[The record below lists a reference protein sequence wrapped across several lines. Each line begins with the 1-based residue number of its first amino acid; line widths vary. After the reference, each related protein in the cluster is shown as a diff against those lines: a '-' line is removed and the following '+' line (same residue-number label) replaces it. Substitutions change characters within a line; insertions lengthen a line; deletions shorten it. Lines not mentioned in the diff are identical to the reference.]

1 MIEKMFDLKIVAI
14 GHFVSRSGTIFIHS
28 LLDNHP
34 EVITVPATID
44 IAHLLVD
51 KKLSVKEYY
60 EIFEKYN
67 PKFFDTSK
75 FTQKD
80 KHNSKLWSLGENKNE
95 KIITNKSDFKNYF
108 FQILKNKNINPENI
122 LKTIYLS
129 YSLCHNKDISK
140 GKIFLFHPHEKK
152 ITLRFDKFFKK
163 TRYIIPVRNPI
174 KVYESIIR
182 QVKTITKVR
191 GENYYPSGQLIESAL
206 DIDDFYKNNLNMY
219 FIKMEDFNKNL
230 EEEVIKLSKYLD
242 IKFKTSMLESTF
254 GGLKYWGNDASKDNK
269 DFKRMIHNEFSDLPR
284 NDLIF
289 LNLINKEYLIALNY
303 KQIRVTFIEKILIPF
318 ILFRPLKDEI
328 EFLKKINLRDFAIY
342 VKYLSYYLPKRIY
355 LIYIIIKNKFSKR
368 YRYLKEKINCKNS

>member
-44 IAHLLVD
+44 IAHLLVN

-303 KQIRVTFIEKILIPF
+303 KRIRVTFIEKILIPF

>member
-1 MIEKMFDLKIVAI
+1 MIEKIFDLKIVAI

-44 IAHLLVD
+44 ITHLLVD
-51 KKLSVKEYY
+51 KKLSVQEYY
-60 EIFEKYN
+60 EIFEKNN

-108 FQILKNKNINPENI
+108 FQILKNKNINPENF

-152 ITLRFDKFFKK
+152 ITLRFNKFFKE

-182 QVKTITKVR
+182 QVKTITKIR
-191 GENYYPSGQLIESAL
+191 GEHYYPSGQLIESAL

-219 FIKMEDFNKNL
+219 IIKMEDFNKNL

-242 IKFKTSMLESTF
+242 IKFQPSMLESTF

-269 DFKRMIHNEFSDLPR
+269 DFKRIIHNEFSDLPR

-289 LNLINKEYLIALNY
+289 LNLINKEYLRTLNY
-303 KQIRVTFIEKILIPF
+303 KQIRVKFIEKILIPY

-328 EFLKKINLRDFAIY
+328 EFLKKINLRGFTIY
-342 VKYLSYYLPKRIY
+342 VKYLSYYLPKRIC
-355 LIYIIIKNKFSKR
+355 LICIIIKNKFSKR
-368 YRYLKEKINCKNS
+368 YRYLKEKINYKNS

>member
-1 MIEKMFDLKIVAI
+1 
-14 GHFVSRSGTIFIHS
+14 
-28 LLDNHP
+28 
-34 EVITVPATID
+34 
-44 IAHLLVD
+44 
-51 KKLSVKEYY
+51 
-60 EIFEKYN
+60 
-67 PKFFDTSK
+67 
-75 FTQKD
+75 
-80 KHNSKLWSLGENKNE
+80 
-95 KIITNKSDFKNYF
+95 
-108 FQILKNKNINPENI
+108 
-122 LKTIYLS
+122 
-129 YSLCHNKDISK
+129 
-140 GKIFLFHPHEKK
+140 
-152 ITLRFDKFFKK
+152 
-163 TRYIIPVRNPI
+163 
-174 KVYESIIR
+174 
-182 QVKTITKVR
+182 
-191 GENYYPSGQLIESAL
+191 
-206 DIDDFYKNNLNMY
+206 
-219 FIKMEDFNKNL
+219 MEDFNKNL

-303 KQIRVTFIEKILIPF
+303 KRIRVTFIEKILIPF

>member
-44 IAHLLVD
+44 IAHLLVN